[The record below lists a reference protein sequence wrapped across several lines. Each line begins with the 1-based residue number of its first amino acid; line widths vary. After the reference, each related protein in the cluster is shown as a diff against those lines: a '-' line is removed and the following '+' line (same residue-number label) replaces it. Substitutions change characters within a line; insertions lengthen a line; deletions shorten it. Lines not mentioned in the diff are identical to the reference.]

1 MKHNGKWYSIRA
13 RAAKSE
19 GQPAAAEVFIYGD
32 IGESYWTETVT
43 AADFVKEIA
52 ALDVDQL
59 TVRINSIGG
68 SVPDGLAIYNAIKRH
83 KAAVTT
89 AIDGMALSIASLIAM
104 AGDTVEMAD
113 NAMLMIHAPWTIA
126 MGNSVAMRDQADVLD
141 KWAEAMSTSYAAKTG
156 KPAADML
163 ALLTD
168 GIDHYYT
175 AAEAE
180 AAGFVDAVVEAMP
193 VAASANLPAAALSR
207 FRSLPGQ
214 AASSPAAAAAPN
226 QEKSMTKEEMLAA
239 EQAKAARDAELKA
252 AAEAATVAALAS
264 DKQRRTTIEGAFAK
278 FGKVDGIQAVLKTCL
293 EDQHCTVETANAK
306 LLAHLGAGAT
316 PVAGNHVVT
325 VEDETDKFRAAA
337 STALVVRAG
346 FSTIEQRNAVRAN
359 PYRGHT
365 LLDLARASL
374 ARAGINTDGM
384 DKMQIVAAAFTQSTS
399 DFPVLLE
406 NTMHKV
412 LQEAYGKAALT
423 WNRFCAIGSVS
434 DFRAHNRY
442 RTGSFGVL
450 DSVNENGEFK
460 NKSIPDGEKA
470 SITAGTKGNI
480 INLSRQM
487 VINDDLA
494 AFVGLSN
501 SLGGAAARTI
511 EAAVYAMLAL
521 NSNLGPTMG
530 DGKALFHADHGNI
543 GTGAAL
549 SVAGIDADR
558 VLMASQK
565 DVSGNDYL
573 QLSPAILLVPI
584 GLGGLAREVNGQE
597 YNDDSNK
604 QQRKPNVVRD
614 LFRDVVD
621 TPRMTGTR
629 RYLFAD
635 PAIAPVLEV
644 AFLDGQQEPFL
655 EMQDGFDV
663 DGTRYKVRLDYG
675 TAAVDYR
682 GAVTNA
688 GA

>member
-1 MKHNGKWYSIRA
+1 MKDTPKWYSIRA
-13 RAAKSE
+13 RAAE
-19 GQPAAAEVFIYGD
+19 PRAAEVFIYGD

-52 ALDVDQL
+52 ALDVDAI
-59 TVRINSIGG
+59 TVRINSVGG

-83 KAAVTT
+83 KAQVTT

-113 NAMLMIHAPWTIA
+113 NAILMIHAPWTYA
-126 MGNSVAMRDQADVLD
+126 AGNSMQMREQADVLD

-156 KPAADML
+156 RDAGEML

-168 GIDHYYT
+168 GADHYYT

-180 AAGFVDAVVEAMP
+180 SEGFIDSVVTAMP
-193 VAASANLPAAALSR
+193 IAASAAFPAASLSR

-214 AASSPAAAAAPN
+214 AASNPAAAAAIT
-226 QEKSMTKEEMLAA
+226 QEKSMTKEELLAA
-239 EQAKAARDAELKA
+239 EQATAANEAGIKSA
-252 AAEAATVAALAS
+252 AAQAALAA
-264 DKQRRTTIEGAFAK
+264 DKQRRTTIEGSFAK
-278 FGKVDGIQAVLKTCL
+278 FSATEGIQAVLKTCL
-293 EDQHCTVETANAK
+293 DDHGCTVEAANAK

-316 PVAGNHVVT
+316 PIAGNHVVT
-325 VEDETDKFRAAA
+325 LEDETDKFRAAA
-337 STALVVRAG
+337 TGALVVRAG
-346 FSTIEQRNAVRAN
+346 FSTAEQRQVVRAN
-359 PYRGHT
+359 PYRGYT
-365 LLDLARASL
+365 LLDLAKHSL
-374 ARAGINTDGM
+374 ARAGIKTDGM

-423 WNRFCAIGSVS
+423 WNRFCNIGSVS
-434 DFRAHNRY
+434 DFRAHYRY

-450 DSVNENGEFK
+450 DTVNELGEFK

-487 VINDDLA
+487 VVNDDLG
-494 AFVGLSN
+494 AFVGLAN
-501 SLGGAAARTI
+501 SLGGAAARTV
-511 EAAVYAMLAL
+511 EVAVYALLAQ
-521 NSNLGPTMG
+521 NSGLGPTMS
-530 DGKALFHADHGNI
+530 DTYTLFHANHGNL
-543 GTGAAL
+543 TAGAAL
-549 SVAGIDADR
+549 SVAAIDADR
-558 VLMASQK
+558 VAMGSQK

-573 QLSPAILLVPI
+573 SLTPAILLVAL
-584 GLGGLAREVNGQE
+584 GLGGAGRALNAQE
-597 YNDDSNK
+597 YDDDSNK
-604 QQRKPNVVRD
+604 QQRKPNVVRG

-635 PAIAPVLEV
+635 PSIAPVLEV
-644 AFLDGQQEPFL
+644 AFLDGQQEPYL

-675 TAAVDYR
+675 VAAVDYR

-688 GA
+688 GV

>member
-1 MKHNGKWYSIRA
+1 MKQTQKWYSIRA
-13 RAAKSE
+13 RAAT
-19 GQPAAAEVFIYGD
+19 PRAAEVFIYGD
-32 IGESYWTETVT
+32 IGESYWAETVT

-52 ALDVDQL
+52 ALDVDQI
-59 TVRINSIGG
+59 TVRINSVGG

-126 MGNSVAMRDQADVLD
+126 AGNSLQMREQADVLD
-141 KWAEAMSTSYAAKTG
+141 KWAEAMSTSYATKTG
-156 KPAADML
+156 KPVADML

-180 AAGFVDAVVEAMP
+180 AEGFIDAVVTAMP
-193 VAASANLPAAALSR
+193 IAASAAFPAASLSR

-214 AASSPAAAAAPN
+214 AASDPAAAAAFMK
-226 QEKSMTKEEMLAA
+226 EKSMTKEELLAA
-239 EQAKAARDAELKA
+239 EQAKAARDAEMKA
-252 AAEAATVAALAS
+252 AAETALAA

-293 EDQHCTVETANAK
+293 EDQQCTVEAANAK

-316 PVAGNHVVT
+316 PIAGSHVVT
-325 VEDETDKFRAAA
+325 LEDETDKFRAAA
-337 STALVVRAG
+337 TSALVVRAG
-346 FSTIEQRNAVRAN
+346 FSTAEQRQAIRAN

-365 LLDLARASL
+365 LLDLAKHSL
-374 ARAGINTDGM
+374 ARAGIKTDGM

-412 LQEAYGKAALT
+412 LQQAYGKVELT
-423 WNRFCAIGSVS
+423 WNRFCATGSVS

-450 DSVNENGEFK
+450 DTVGENGEFK
-460 NKSIPDGEKA
+460 NKSIPDGEKG

-494 AFVGLSN
+494 AFVGLAN
-501 SLGGAAARTI
+501 NLGGAAARTV
-511 EAAVYAMLAL
+511 EVAVYALLAQ
-521 NSNLGPTMG
+521 NSGLGPTMV
-530 DGKALFHADHGNI
+530 DGATLFHATHGNLT
-543 GTGAAL
+543 TGAAL
-549 SVAGIDADR
+549 SVAAIDADR
-558 VLMASQK
+558 VAMGSQK

-573 QLSPAILLVPI
+573 ALTPGILLVAL
-584 GLGGLAREVNGQE
+584 GLGAAGRALNAQE
-597 YNDDSNK
+597 YDDDATKN
-604 QQRKPNVVRD
+604 QRKPNVVRG
-614 LFRDVVD
+614 LFSDVVD
-621 TPRMTGTR
+621 TPRLTGTR

-644 AFLDGQQEPFL
+644 AFLDGQQEPYL

-675 TAAVDYR
+675 VAAVDYR

>member
-1 MKHNGKWYSIRA
+1 MNNTSKWYSIRA
-13 RAAKSE
+13 RAAASAA
-19 GQPAAAEVFIYGD
+19 QPRAAEVFIYGD

-43 AADFVKEIA
+43 AADFVKELA
-52 ALDVDQL
+52 ALDVDQI
-59 TVRINSIGG
+59 TVRINSVGG

-104 AGDTVEMAD
+104 AGDSVEMAD

-126 MGNSVAMRDQADVLD
+126 MGNSVAMREQADVLD

-168 GIDHYYT
+168 GVDHYYT

-180 AAGFVDAVVEAMP
+180 AEGFIDSVVTAMP
-193 VAASANLPAAALSR
+193 IAASAAFPAAALSR

-214 AASSPAAAAAPN
+214 AASNPAAAAAIT
-226 QEKSMTKEEMLAA
+226 QEKSMTKEELLAA
-239 EQAKAARDAELKA
+239 EQVTAANEAGIKA
-252 AAEAATVAALAS
+252 AAAAATAALAA
-264 DKQRRTTIEGAFAK
+264 DKQRRTAIEGSFAK
-278 FGKVDGIQAVLKTCL
+278 FSTAEGIQAVLKTCL
-293 EDQHCTVETANAK
+293 DDHGCTVETANAK

-316 PVAGNHVVT
+316 PIAGNHVVT
-325 VEDETDKFRAAA
+325 LEDETDKFRVAAT
-337 STALVVRAG
+337 SALVVRAG
-346 FSTIEQRNAVRAN
+346 FGSTEQRQAVRAN
-359 PYRGHT
+359 PYRGHK
-365 LLDLARASL
+365 LLDLARQCL
-374 ARAGINTDGM
+374 ARAGIKTDGM
-384 DKMQIVAAAFTQSTS
+384 SQMEVVAAAFTQSTS

-450 DSVNENGEFK
+450 DTVNELGEFK

-487 VINDDLA
+487 VVNDDLG
-494 AFVGLSN
+494 AFVGLAN
-501 SLGGAAARTI
+501 SLGGAAARTV
-511 EAAVYAMLAL
+511 EVAVYALLAQ
-521 NSNLGPTMG
+521 NAGLGPTMS
-530 DGKALFHADHGNI
+530 DTFTLFHANHGNLT
-543 GTGAAL
+543 TGAAL
-549 SVAGIDADR
+549 SVAAIDADR
-558 VLMASQK
+558 VAMGSQK

-573 QLSPAILLVPI
+573 SLTPAILLVAL
-584 GLGGLAREVNGQE
+584 GLGGAGRALNAQE
-597 YNDDSNK
+597 YDDDSNK
-604 QQRKPNVVRD
+604 QQRKPNVVRG
-614 LFRDVVD
+614 LFKDVVD
-621 TPRMTGTR
+621 TPRLTGTR

-635 PAIAPVLEV
+635 PSIAPVIEV
-644 AFLDGQQEPFL
+644 AFLDGQQEPYL

-675 TAAVDYR
+675 TAAIDYR

>member
-1 MKHNGKWYSIRA
+1 MKQTLKWYSIRA
-13 RAAKSE
+13 GAAKN
-19 GQPAAAEVFIYGD
+19 GAQPRAAEVFIYGD
-32 IGESYWTETVT
+32 IGDSYWTETVT
-43 AADFVKEIA
+43 AADFVKEIS
-52 ALDVDQL
+52 ALDVDAI
-59 TVRINSIGG
+59 TVRINSVGG

-83 KAAVTT
+83 KASVTT

-104 AGDTVEMAD
+104 AGDTCEMAD

-126 MGNSVAMRDQADVLD
+126 MGNSVAMREQADVLD

-168 GIDHYYT
+168 GADHYYT

-180 AAGFVDAVVEAMP
+180 AEGFVDAVVEAMP
-193 VAASANLPAAALSR
+193 IAASAIFPAAALSR

-214 AASSPAAAAAPN
+214 AASSPAAAAAPTK
-226 QEKSMTKEEMLAA
+226 EKSMTKEELLAA
-239 EQAKAARDAELKA
+239 EQAKAAHQAEVNA
-252 AAEAATVAALAS
+252 AATAALVA
-264 DKQRRTTIEGAFAK
+264 DKQRRTDIEGAFAK
-278 FGKVDGIQAVLKTCL
+278 FSKAEGIQAVLKTCL
-293 EDQHCTVETANAK
+293 DDHACTVETANAK

-316 PVAGNHVVT
+316 PIAGNHVVT
-325 VEDETDKFRAAA
+325 LEDETDKFRAAA
-337 STALVVRAG
+337 SSALVVRAG
-346 FSTIEQRNAVRAN
+346 FSSVEQRQAVRAN

-365 LLDLARASL
+365 LLDLAKFCL
-374 ARAGINTDGM
+374 ARAGVKTDGM

-406 NTMHKV
+406 NAMHKT
-412 LQEAYGKAALT
+412 LQDAYGKAALT

-450 DSVNENGEFK
+450 DSVNELGEFK

-487 VINDDLA
+487 VINDDLG
-494 AFVGLSN
+494 AFIGLSN
-501 SLGGAAARTI
+501 SLGGAAARTV
-511 EAAVYAMLAL
+511 EVAVYALLAQ
-521 NSNLGPTMG
+521 NAGLGPTMS
-530 DGKALFHADHGNI
+530 DTYTLFHANHGNLT
-543 GTGAAL
+543 TGAAL
-549 SVAGIDADR
+549 SVAAIDADR
-558 VLMASQK
+558 VAMGLQK

-573 QLSPAILLVPI
+573 SLTPSILLVAL
-584 GLGGLAREVNGQE
+584 GLGGAGRALNAQE
-597 YNDDSNK
+597 YDDDSSK
-604 QQRKPNVVRD
+604 QQRKPNVVRG
-614 LFRDVVD
+614 LFNDVVD
-621 TPRMTGTR
+621 TPRLTGTR

-644 AFLDGQQEPFL
+644 AFLDGQQEPYL
-655 EMQDGFDV
+655 EMENGFDV

>member
-1 MKHNGKWYSIRA
+1 MKQTPKWYSIRA
-13 RAAKSE
+13 RAT
-19 GQPAAAEVFIYGD
+19 QPRAAEVFIYGD

-43 AADFVKEIA
+43 AAEFVKEIA
-52 ALDVDQL
+52 ALDVDDMA
-59 TVRINSIGG
+59 VRINSVGG

-83 KAAVTT
+83 KARVTT

-113 NAMLMIHAPWTIA
+113 NAMLMIHAPWTGIY
-126 MGNSVAMRDQADVLD
+126 GNSAQLRDQADVLD

-156 KPAADML
+156 RDAGEML

-168 GIDHYYT
+168 GVDHYYT

-180 AAGFVDAVVEAMP
+180 AEGFIDAVVTAMP
-193 VAASANLPAAALSR
+193 IAASATLPAAALSR

-214 AASSPAAAAAPN
+214 AASNPAAAAAIT
-226 QEKSMTKEEMLAA
+226 QEKSMTKEELLAA
-239 EQAKAARDAELKA
+239 EQAKAAREAEIKA
-252 AAEAATVAALAS
+252 AAAAASTAALAA
-264 DKQRRTTIEGAFAK
+264 DKQRRTAIEGSFAK
-278 FGKVDGIQAVLKTCL
+278 FSATEGIQAVLKTCL
-293 EDQHCTVETANAK
+293 DDHDCTVETANAK

-316 PVAGNHVVT
+316 PIAGNHIVT
-325 VEDETDKFRAAA
+325 LEDETDKFRTAA
-337 STALVVRAG
+337 SAALVVRAG
-346 FSTIEQRNAVRAN
+346 FGSSEQRQAVRAN
-359 PYRGHT
+359 PYRGHK
-365 LLDLARASL
+365 LLDLARQCL
-374 ARAGINTDGM
+374 ARAGIKTDGM
-384 DKMQIVAAAFTQSTS
+384 TQMEVVAAAFTQSTS

-450 DSVNENGEFK
+450 DTVGENGEFK

-480 INLSRQM
+480 INLNRHM

-501 SLGGAAARTI
+501 SLGGAAARTV

-549 SVAGIDADR
+549 AVAGIDADR

-573 QLSPAILLVPI
+573 SLSPSVLLVPI

-597 YNDDSNK
+597 YNDDANK
-604 QQRKPNVVRD
+604 QQRKPNVVRG

-621 TPRMTGTR
+621 TPRITGTR

-644 AFLDGQQEPFL
+644 AFLDGQQEPYL
-655 EMQDGFDV
+655 EMQNGFEV
-663 DGTRYKVRLDYG
+663 DGTQYKVRLDYG

>member
-1 MKHNGKWYSIRA
+1 MKQTPKWYSIRA
-13 RAAKSE
+13 RAAT
-19 GQPAAAEVFIYGD
+19 PRAAEVFIYGD
-32 IGESYWTETVT
+32 IGESYWAETVT
-43 AADFVKEIA
+43 AADFVKEIS
-52 ALDVDQL
+52 ALDVDQI
-59 TVRINSIGG
+59 TVRINSVGG

-83 KAAVTT
+83 RAQVTT

-113 NAMLMIHAPWTIA
+113 NAMLMIHAPWTYA
-126 MGNSVAMRDQADVLD
+126 AGNSMQMREQADVLD

-156 KPAADML
+156 KPSADML

-168 GIDHYYT
+168 GVDHYYT
-175 AAEAE
+175 AAEAQ
-180 AAGFVDAVVEAMP
+180 AAGFIDAVVEAMP
-193 VAASANLPAAALSR
+193 IAASANLPAAALSR

-214 AASSPAAAAAPN
+214 AAGSPAAAAAPTK
-226 QEKSMTKEEMLAA
+226 EKSMTKEEMQAA

-252 AAEAATVAALAS
+252 AAEAATVAALAA
-264 DKQRRTTIEGAFAK
+264 DKQRRTTIEGTFAK
-278 FGKVDGIQAVLKTCL
+278 FVKEDGVQAVLKTCL

-316 PVAGNHVVT
+316 PIAAGRIVT
-325 VEDETDKFRAAA
+325 LEDETDKFRAAA
-337 STALVVRAG
+337 SGALIVRAG
-346 FSTIEQRNAVRAN
+346 FGSAEQRQAVRAN
-359 PYRGHT
+359 PYRGYT
-365 LLDLARASL
+365 LLDLAKHSL
-374 ARAGINTDGM
+374 ARARVNTDGM

-450 DSVNENGEFK
+450 DAVSENGEFK
-460 NKSIPDGEKA
+460 NKTIPDGEKA

-480 INLSRQM
+480 INLNRHM

-501 SLGGAAARTI
+501 SLGGAAARTV
-511 EAAVYAMLAL
+511 EVDVYASLAL

-530 DGKALFHADHGNI
+530 DGKSLFHADHGNI
-543 GTGAAL
+543 GTGSAL
-549 SVAGIDADR
+549 AVSGIDADR
-558 VLMASQK
+558 VLMGSQK

-573 QLSPAILLVPI
+573 SLSPAVLLVPL

-604 QQRKPNVVRD
+604 QQRKPNVVRG

-621 TPRMTGTR
+621 TPRLTGTR

-635 PAIAPVLEV
+635 PAVAPVLEV

-675 TAAVDYR
+675 VAAVDYR

>member
-1 MKHNGKWYSIRA
+1 MKKTPKWYSIRT
-13 RAAKSE
+13 RAAGNE
-19 GQPAAAEVFIYGD
+19 AQPRAAEVFIYGD

-59 TVRINSIGG
+59 TVRINSVGG

-113 NAMLMIHAPWTIA
+113 NAMLMIHAPWTYA
-126 MGNSVAMRDQADVLD
+126 AGNSAQMREQADVLD

-156 KPAADML
+156 LPASEML

-168 GIDHYYT
+168 GVDHYYT
-175 AAEAE
+175 AAEA
-180 AAGFVDAVVEAMP
+180 AAEGFVDAVVMP
-193 VAASANLPAAALSR
+193 VAAAAAFPVAALSR
-207 FRSLPGQ
+207 FRSLPGR
-214 AASSPAAAAAPN
+214 AAGNPAAAAAIT
-226 QEKSMTKEEMLAA
+226 QEKSMTKEELLAA
-239 EQAKAARDAELKA
+239 EQAKAARDADIKA
-252 AAEAATVAALAS
+252 AAEAALAA
-264 DKQRRTTIEGAFAK
+264 DKKRRTEIDAAFAK
-278 FGKVDGIQAVLKTCL
+278 FGSTEGVQALHKTCL
-293 EDQHCTVETANAK
+293 DDQQCTVEAANAK

-316 PVAGNHVVT
+316 PVAGKYVVT
-325 VEDETDKFRAAA
+325 LEDETDKFRAAA
-337 STALVVRAG
+337 SGALVVRAG
-346 FSTIEQRNAVRAN
+346 FGSAEQRQAVRAN
-359 PYRGHT
+359 PYRGHK
-365 LLDLARASL
+365 LLDLARQCL
-374 ARAGINTDGM
+374 ARAGIKTDGM
-384 DKMQIVAAAFTQSTS
+384 TQMEVVAAAFTQSTS

-423 WNRFCAIGSVS
+423 WSRFCATGSVS

-450 DSVNENGEFK
+450 DTVGENGEFK

-480 INLSRQM
+480 INLNRHM
-487 VINDDLA
+487 VINDDLG

-501 SLGGAAARTI
+501 SLGSAAARTI
-511 EAAVYAMLAL
+511 EVAVYAMLAA
-521 NSNLGPTMG
+521 NSGLGPTMA
-530 DGKALFHADHGNI
+530 DGYSLFHANHSNI
-543 GTGAAL
+543 GVGSAL
-549 SVAGIDADR
+549 GVAGIDADR
-558 VLMASQK
+558 VVMGSQK

-573 QLSPAILLVPI
+573 SLTPSILLVAL
-584 GLGGLAREVNGQE
+584 GLGGAGRALNAQE
-597 YNDDSNK
+597 YDDDAQKN
-604 QQRKPNVVRD
+604 QRKPNVVRG
-614 LFRDVVD
+614 LFSDVVD

-655 EMQDGFDV
+655 EMQEGFDV

>member
-1 MKHNGKWYSIRA
+1 MKKTPKWYSIRA
-13 RAAKSE
+13 RAAT
-19 GQPAAAEVFIYGD
+19 PRAAEVFIYGD
-32 IGESYWTETVT
+32 IGESYWEETVT
-43 AADFVKEIA
+43 AAAFCKEVA
-52 ALDVDQL
+52 ALDVDQI
-59 TVRINSIGG
+59 TVRINSVGG

-83 KAAVTT
+83 KAQVTT

-113 NAMLMIHAPWTIA
+113 NAMLMIHAPWTGIY
-126 MGNSVAMRDQADVLD
+126 GNSAQLRDQADVLD

-156 KPAADML
+156 QPAADML

-168 GIDHYYT
+168 GADHYYT

-180 AAGFVDAVVEAMP
+180 AEGFVDAVVTAMP
-193 VAASANLPAAALSR
+193 IAASAAFPAAALSR

-214 AASSPAAAAAPN
+214 VAGNPAAAAAIT
-226 QEKSMTKEEMLAA
+226 QEKVMTKEELLAA
-239 EQAKAARDAELKA
+239 EQAKAAREAEIKA
-252 AAEAATVAALAS
+252 AADAATTAALAA

-278 FGKVDGIQAVLKTCL
+278 FGATEGIQAVLKTCL
-293 EDQHCTVETANAK
+293 DDHACTVETANAK

-316 PVAGNHVVT
+316 PIAGNHVVT
-325 VEDETDKFRAAA
+325 LEDETDKFRVAAT
-337 STALVVRAG
+337 SALVVRAG
-346 FSTIEQRNAVRAN
+346 FGSSEQRQAVRAN
-359 PYRGHT
+359 PYRGHK
-365 LLDLARASL
+365 LLDLARQCL
-374 ARAGINTDGM
+374 ARAGIKTDGM
-384 DKMQIVAAAFTQSTS
+384 SQMEIVAAAFTQSTS

-480 INLSRQM
+480 INLNRHM

-501 SLGGAAARTI
+501 SLGGAAARTV

-549 SVAGIDADR
+549 AVAGIDADR

-573 QLSPAILLVPI
+573 SLSPAVLLVPI

-597 YNDDSNK
+597 YNDDANK
-604 QQRKPNVVRD
+604 QQRKPNVVRG

-621 TPRMTGTR
+621 TPRITGTR

-644 AFLDGQQEPFL
+644 AFLDGQQEPYL
-655 EMQDGFDV
+655 EMQNGFEV
-663 DGTRYKVRLDYG
+663 DGTQYKVRLDYG

>member
-1 MKHNGKWYSIRA
+1 MKKTPKWYSIRA
-13 RAAKSE
+13 RAS
-19 GQPAAAEVFIYGD
+19 QPRAAEVFIYGD

-43 AADFVKEIA
+43 AADFVKEIS

-59 TVRINSIGG
+59 TVRINSVGG
-68 SVPDGLAIYNAIKRH
+68 SVPDGLAIFNAIKRH

-89 AIDGMALSIASLIAM
+89 SIDGMALSIASLIAM

-113 NAMLMIHAPWTIA
+113 NAMLMIHAPWTYA
-126 MGNSVAMRDQADVLD
+126 AGNSVQMREQADVLD
-141 KWAEAMSTSYAAKTG
+141 KWAEAMSTSYAAQTG
-156 KPAADML
+156 KPAAEML
-163 ALLTD
+163 TLLTD
-168 GIDHYYT
+168 GVDHYYT
-175 AAEAE
+175 AAEAKAE
-180 AAGFVDAVVEAMP
+180 GFIDAVVEAMP
-193 VAASANLPAAALSR
+193 VAASAAFPAASLSR

-214 AASSPAAAAAPN
+214 AAGNPAAAAAIT
-226 QEKSMTKEEMLAA
+226 QEKSMTKEELLAA
-239 EQAKAARDAELKA
+239 EQAKAAREAEIKA
-252 AAEAATVAALAS
+252 AAEAAAQAALAA
-264 DKQRRTTIEGAFAK
+264 DKQRRTTIEASFAK
-278 FGKVDGIQAVLKTCL
+278 FSATEGIQAVLKTCL
-293 EDQHCTVETANAK
+293 DDAGCSVETANAK

-316 PVAGNHVVT
+316 PVAGRIVT

-337 STALVVRAG
+337 MGALVVRAG
-346 FSTIEQRNAVRAN
+346 FSTPEQRQTVRAN

-365 LLDLARASL
+365 LLDLAKHCL
-374 ARAGINTDGM
+374 ARAGIKTDGM
-384 DKMQIVAAAFTQSTS
+384 DKMQVVAAAFTQSTS

-412 LQEAYGKAALT
+412 LQDAYGKAALT

-450 DSVNENGEFK
+450 DTVGENGEFK
-460 NKSIPDGEKA
+460 NKSIPDGETA

-480 INLSRQM
+480 INLTRQM
-487 VINDDLA
+487 VINDDLG
-494 AFVGLSN
+494 AFIGLSN
-501 SLGGAAARTI
+501 SLGGAAARTV
-511 EAAVYAMLAL
+511 EVAVYAMLAL
-521 NSNLGPTMG
+521 NSGLGPTMA
-530 DGKALFHADHGNI
+530 DTKSLFHADHGNI
-543 GTGAAL
+543 GAAAAL
-549 SVAGIDADR
+549 SVSSIDADR
-558 VLMASQK
+558 VLMGSQK

-573 QLSPAILLVPI
+573 QLSPAVILVPLS
-584 GLGGLAREVNGQE
+584 LGGLAREVNGQE

-604 QQRKPNVVRD
+604 QQRKPNVVRG

>member
-1 MKHNGKWYSIRA
+1 MKKTPKWYSIRA
-13 RAAKSE
+13 RAAT
-19 GQPAAAEVFIYGD
+19 PRAAEVFIYGD

-52 ALDVDQL
+52 ALDVDDI
-59 TVRINSIGG
+59 TVRINSVGG

-83 KAAVTT
+83 KAQVTT

-104 AGDTVEMAD
+104 AGDSVEMAD
-113 NAMLMIHAPWTIA
+113 NAILMIHAPWTGIY
-126 MGNSVAMRDQADVLD
+126 GNSVQLRDQADVLD

-156 KPAADML
+156 QPAADML

-168 GIDHYYT
+168 GTDHYYT

-180 AAGFVDAVVEAMP
+180 AEGFVDSVVTAMP
-193 VAASANLPAAALSR
+193 IAASATLPAAALSR
-207 FRSLPGQ
+207 FRSLPGNQATGIPAVVAAPTQEKSMPTKEELQ
-214 AASSPAAAAAPN
+214 AAQQATAAHEAEIKAAAAA
-226 QEKSMTKEEMLAA
+226 
-239 EQAKAARDAELKA
+239 
-252 AAEAATVAALAS
+252 ATTAALAA

-278 FGKVDGIQAVLKTCL
+278 FGATEGIQAVLKTCL
-293 EDQHCTVETANAK
+293 DDHACTVETANAK
-306 LLAHLGAGAT
+306 LLAHLGASAT
-316 PVAGNHVVT
+316 PIAGNHVVT
-325 VEDETDKFRAAA
+325 LEDETDKFRAAA
-337 STALVVRAG
+337 TAAIVVRAG
-346 FSTIEQRNAVRAN
+346 FSTAEQRQAVRAN
-359 PYRGHT
+359 PYRGHK
-365 LLDLARASL
+365 LLDLARHCL
-374 ARAGINTDGM
+374 ARAGIKTDGM
-384 DKMQIVAAAFTQSTS
+384 NQMEIVAAAFTQSTS

-406 NTMHKV
+406 SAMHKT

-450 DSVNENGEFK
+450 DSLGENGEFK

-487 VINDDLA
+487 VINDDLG

-501 SLGGAAARTI
+501 SLGGAAARTV

-543 GTGAAL
+543 GSASAL
-549 SVAGIDADR
+549 AVAGIDADR
-558 VLMASQK
+558 VLMGSQK

-573 QLSPAILLVPI
+573 SLSPAILLVPL
-584 GLGGLAREVNGQE
+584 GLGGAGRAVNAQE
-597 YNDDSNK
+597 YDDDSQKN
-604 QQRKPNVVRD
+604 QRKPNVVRG

-621 TPRMTGTR
+621 TPRLTGNR

-635 PAIAPVLEV
+635 PSIAPVLEV
-644 AFLDGQQEPFL
+644 AFLDGQQEPYL

-688 GA
+688 GG